1 MASTEVPSGH
11 LGNLSP
17 EQEEKLRQ
25 FWQAIGNVCGWSE
38 TGSAPTKET
47 TKEASNVTAAADSG
61 KWGFSLFR
69 KTEDTSAASASG
81 NSAEDDKFGLTKQ
94 FDDVLAKQSAES
106 IRQTIWS
113 MVKHDHP
120 DALALR
126 FLRARKWDVQKALVM
141 FIAAMNWRD
150 SEMHVDDDIMKQG
163 EAGAAESE
171 RGGDTN
177 NMKIGHDFM
186 EQIRMGKSFLHGN
199 DREGRPIC
207 VVRVRL
213 HRNGDQCAE
222 SIERYTVHIIETAR
236 LLLAPPVETAT
247 IVFDMTSFTLAN
259 MDYAP
264 VKFMIKCFEAN
275 YPESLGAVLI
285 HNAPW
290 VFQGIWRIIRGW
302 LDPVVASKVH
312 FTNGRSGL
320 EQFIEPSKIISEL
333 GGDEQWEYKY
343 EEPVDGE
350 NKSMEDAASKAMI
363 MEERAGLVKEFEEA
377 TKTWIRDSEGNSG
390 KQAAE
395 TRTEVARKM
404 RANYWKLDPYVRA
417 KSLYDRQGVIK
428 VGGSIDYYPEN
439 AQ

>member
-1 MASTEVPSGH
+1 MNRFILRAPETWPAQRIRHSLPHATAYHRAELRAVSRPFNTFVPGAFRKKSTRPPNLHRTTCPLSDTNFSINDPRPILFERNRLPLHSSSLHTALVLIAIAAAATAYLNLVGEGSTLHVPVAVELQQDSEMASTEVPSGH

-94 FDDVLAKQSAES
+94 FDDVLSKQSAES

-236 LLLAPPVETAT
+236 LLLAPPVETAVST
-247 IVFDMTSFTLAN
+247 FALSR
-259 MDYAP
+259 
-264 VKFMIKCFEAN
+264 
-275 YPESLGAVLI
+275 GA
-285 HNAPW
+285 
-290 VFQGIWRIIRGW
+290 
-302 LDPVVASKVH
+302 S
-312 FTNGRSGL
+312 
-320 EQFIEPSKIISEL
+320 
-333 GGDEQWEYKY
+333 
-343 EEPVDGE
+343 
-350 NKSMEDAASKAMI
+350 
-363 MEERAGLVKEFEEA
+363 
-377 TKTWIRDSEGNSG
+377 
-390 KQAAE
+390 
-395 TRTEVARKM
+395 
-404 RANYWKLDPYVRA
+404 
-417 KSLYDRQGVIK
+417 
-428 VGGSIDYYPEN
+428 
-439 AQ
+439 